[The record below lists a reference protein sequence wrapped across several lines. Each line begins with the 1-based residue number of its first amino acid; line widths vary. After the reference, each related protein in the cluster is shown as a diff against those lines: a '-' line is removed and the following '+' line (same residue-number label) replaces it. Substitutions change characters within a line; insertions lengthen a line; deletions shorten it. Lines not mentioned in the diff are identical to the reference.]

1 MYSMCAKD
9 NDFIVKNF
17 RNIKVN
23 RIVPSVSSLADDII
37 LSMADLRVLKCLDD
51 AFNDKRGANKT
62 IPLDI
67 IMTLS
72 VAAKLKCRTS
82 LTDIPHALQNHN
94 VLAKLGYNIID
105 NYNADSLENEDGAM
119 VEGSIRHLIKK
130 YKADELVDYY
140 NTVMHDYIMRTL
152 NIVTSIHIIDVTKI
166 KVNFDNENY
175 ELTTKS
181 YDANTETYYRGYK
194 LSALRG
200 IVDDGGIIEEIR
212 FGTAETHDL
221 HLSEEMLK
229 TSRHLHEGDIL
240 IEDRGF
246 LSRKLVNY
254 MKNVK
259 HVDVYVPLRKNMTA
273 FEEAVKIAK
282 KYKKEAWQKH
292 PNPKRENQLITL
304 VSNLSDFWES
314 EEKDDKNVDFNACV
328 VWYTDA
334 DEYSVFITTDTSKN
348 AKQIISIY
356 EMRTEIEEDFRQVK
370 DFWKLEDFKSTKL
383 NFIVFHVIS
392 TLLAYLFFQL
402 YCMYDEKGEK
412 YIGKSFPVL
421 IKRHESKPDGYY
433 IIYYEDKFGIF
444 TLQEILNMAK
454 G

>member
-1 MYSMCAKD
+1 MYSICTQD
-9 NDFIVKNF
+9 NAFVQKNF
-17 RNIKVN
+17 KSIKVKS
-23 RIVPSVSSLADDII
+23 IVPSVSSLADDII

-51 AFNDKRGANKT
+51 AFIDKRGANKT

-82 LTDIPHALQNHN
+82 LIDIPYALQNHN
-94 VLAKLGYNIID
+94 VLAKLGYNIFD
-105 NYNADSLENEDGAM
+105 NDDISFENENGAM

-130 YKADELVDYY
+130 YDANEFVDYY
-140 NTVMHDYIMRTL
+140 NTVMRDYIMRKL

-175 ELTTKS
+175 ELATKS

-229 TSRHLHEGDIL
+229 TSHHLHEGDIL

-246 LSRKLVNY
+246 LSRKLINY
-254 MKNVK
+254 MKNVRG
-259 HVDVYVPLRKNMTA
+259 VDVYVPLRKNMTA

-282 KYKKEAWQKH
+282 KYKDEEWQKH

-304 VSNLSDFWES
+304 VCDLGDFWDS
-314 EEKDDKNVDFNACV
+314 EDKNDENVDFNACV
-328 VWYTDA
+328 VWYTDTN
-334 DEYSVFITTDTSKN
+334 EYSVFITTDTSKD

-383 NFIVFHVIS
+383 NFILFHVIS

-412 YIGKSFPVL
+412 YEGKSFPVL
-421 IKRHESKPDGYY
+421 IKRHEAKPDGYY

-444 TLQEILNMAK
+444 TMDEILNMA
-454 G
+454 